1 LNLSS
6 DEDRRSSSRF
16 PHKEQSA
23 ESIDK
28 SGPSILLIEDN
39 EADAFLVQQALKEH
53 DVRATIEIL
62 RDGQQASDFIDAIEN
77 GIMKCPDLMI
87 LDLNLPKKSGHEVL
101 AKMRSSGT
109 CREVP
114 VVILSS
120 SAVVSDRNESKRLGA
135 VRHIQKPS
143 DLAAFMS
150 IGGVLKALLSGQKT

>member
-6 DEDRRSSSRF
+6 DEDRRFSSRF
-16 PHKEQSA
+16 PHEEQSA

-28 SGPSILLIEDN
+28 SRPSILLIEDN
-39 EADAFLVQQALKEH
+39 EADVFLVEQALKEH
-53 DVRATIEIL
+53 DVRAAVKVL

-77 GIMKCPDLMI
+77 GVMKCPDLMI

-109 CREVP
+109 CRQVP

-120 SAVVSDRNESKRLGA
+120 STVISDINESKRLG
-135 VRHIQKPS
+135 VVHHIQKPS
-143 DLAAFMS
+143 DLATFMS
-150 IGGVLKALLSGQKT
+150 IGGVLKALLSGQIT